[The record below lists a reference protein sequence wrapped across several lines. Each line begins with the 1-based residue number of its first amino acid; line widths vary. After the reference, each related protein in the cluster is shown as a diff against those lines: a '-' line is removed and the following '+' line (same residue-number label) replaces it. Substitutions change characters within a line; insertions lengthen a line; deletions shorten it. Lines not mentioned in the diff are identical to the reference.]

1 MKAVNLTEVLLYYDG
16 VQVFAGMDAIG
27 GHYIGVGI
35 GPGIATNRYMVT
47 GAAPERLRQ
56 FRSGLLDLRTL
67 LLEAPD
73 GQWFIT
79 VDKKGGDTPLFLE
92 PQPGPVSECD
102 CLPGPNFTLDDGPI
116 DDQALRAARE
126 RNNIVFEFRLQPPEA
141 AAAPRVRADTL
152 AGLLHRLQTLL
163 KCAGQSIAREMPPR
177 QRPADAAALC
187 LMDVVVPAAPGSFRV
202 LLEAAQ
208 PLDTFGPRLLLR
220 SLERVDALFAA
231 ADTPEQA
238 AALLKPYPPS
248 LTAAYRKLLRY
259 LAEHETSLW
268 YAWAEPTC
276 RDASY
281 SGVSAAT
288 AIRLSQILT
297 PAAPAKT
304 PASTKTPA

>member
-1 MKAVNLTEVLLYYDG
+1 MKTIRPTAILEYYDG
-16 VQVFAGMDAIG
+16 VQTFEGRDAIG
-27 GHYIGVGI
+27 GHYIGVLVDVVDKI
-35 GPGIATNRYMVT
+35 DRFLVT
-47 GAAPERLRQ
+47 GVVPERLRQ

-67 LLEAPD
+67 LLEAPGGEWYLTDDD
-73 GQWFIT
+73 GRAGPFI
-79 VDKKGGDTPLFLE
+79 LE
-92 PQPGPVSECD
+92 PQSEPLNTKEEFLP
-102 CLPGPNFTLDDGPI
+102 LPGFLMNDDPI

-163 KCAGQSIAREMPPR
+163 KYAGQSIAREMPPR
-177 QRPADAAALC
+177 QRPADVAALC

-220 SLERVDALFAA
+220 SLERIDALFAA
-231 ADTPEQA
+231 ADAPEQA

-259 LAEHETSLW
+259 LAEHQTSLW

-288 AIRLSQILT
+288 ALRLSQILT

-304 PASTKTPA
+304 PAATKTPA